1 MAKIV
6 GVFQTSHSPF
16 CYRRPDVWNDFRKG
30 RPIRADVPMDDLETN
45 RKKYARIQTSFAT
58 LKRKVAEAGPD
69 VVVIF
74 GDDQMECFDFSN
86 FPVFSLYLGGEFEG
100 HVVDQDAP
108 IAQEKPLKPLERVR
122 VKGHPPLAA
131 ALLTG
136 LMKHGFDPAFSM
148 SMPKP
153 EEGIGHAIMRPVQSI
168 TDMKTPVIPFLMNCY
183 YAPQPTA
190 QRCYQL
196 GKALRAIVE
205 DFPDGLRVALVG
217 SGGLWHTPSR
227 PGAWLD
233 EAFDETMLGHM
244 KKGDIRAMAAHFDN
258 YKVPAGD
265 TSQDISV
272 PGRSITGMPALS
284 GPQGGGTRET
294 CNWIAAA
301 GAVEG
306 TTATVVDRVPIY
318 ASPIDTAFAYFN
330 I

>member
-16 CYRRPDVWNDFRKG
+16 CYRRPEAWNDARKG
-30 RPIRADVPMDDLETN
+30 RPIRPDVPMDDLDTN
-45 RKKYARIQTSFAT
+45 RKKHARIQESFAT
-58 LKRKVAEAGPD
+58 LKRKVADARPD
-69 VVVIF
+69 VIVIF
-74 GDDQMECFDFSN
+74 GDDQMECFDFTN
-86 FPVFSLYLGGEFEG
+86 FPVFNVYVGGEFEG
-100 HVVDQDAP
+100 NVVDADAP
-108 IAQEKPLKPLERVR
+108 IAQEKPIKPLARAR
-122 VKGHPPLAA
+122 VKGHPPLAT

-153 EEGIGHAIMRPVQSI
+153 DEGIGHAIMRPVHTI

-196 GKALRAIVE
+196 GKAVRAIVE
-205 DFPDGLRVALVG
+205 DYPDDLRVALVG

-227 PGAWLD
+227 PGAYLD
-233 EAFDETMLGHM
+233 EAFDETMLAHM
-244 KKGDIRAMAAHFDN
+244 KKGDIQAMAAHFDN
-258 YKVPAGD
+258 YKIPATD
-265 TSQDISV
+265 TSQDISK
-272 PGRSITGMPALS
+272 PGQFMTGMPGLS

-306 TTATVVDRVPIY
+306 TTATVIDRVPIY

-330 I
+330 L